1 MRLPRCPY
9 FWALILGSIMVSV
22 AVTRTE
28 AAPVKTPVAAAKVPV
43 PSGPLYFFNV
53 RLDPRYQIVGQ
64 GPLSADQATTADCYC
79 FTYGKNGKLQ
89 RVEFD
94 RAGTPMIDPF
104 FSAARVDLEYAPG
117 LERRWYRD
125 GAGGAVADSNSV
137 NGEQLTLN
145 ASGFPT
151 AVTNLNDS
159 GGTMRDNE
167 GVVRIDRQLDRASR
181 VIEGRRV
188 GLLGINIHDSDGF
201 YTTRT
206 IYDNQSRPIEYD
218 NFDSSGQPLNDD
230 DGVASVRT
238 AYGQAPGGALVT
250 ESYFDAAGSP
260 TEEKSTGIHQRQS
273 VYDPRGFLLDVSYF
287 DAANAPTADI
297 TTGIHERRFAYDERG
312 NRTSEEYFGV
322 DGMPRN
328 HRLLGFARVLYR
340 YDDKNRVSE
349 KSYVGD
355 DGLPQVIPGLGAAVV
370 RQEYDS
376 QGNISRRQFFDGQG
390 NPANHVQYG
399 VPAIRIRVDGA
410 MTTVTLRDA
419 HDEPTR
425 NSING
430 YASFSYNTLKD
441 RPLTR
446 HNLYFDQ
453 HGRRL
458 SWFRIKVIKP
468 HIYALRRDTGMRR
481 NAHWGIVAAGLG
493 ALVAMSLALRKASF
507 TKRRK
512 VYVPTPFER
521 FLGWL
526 AVFALIEGTLRFI
539 ITIYWA
545 WVGYQNGRMGWGI
558 YAIEAVVILFF
569 VYRLPRMRVTMR
581 VLNIGREDVHR
592 LVRDYYAKAQ
602 LKPEYRERVDLYRT
616 YPFSVRITYFANKA
630 HAYLKLRYRHREGR
644 DLMHGFSRFIRQQV
658 TSIEAPLRTRAIALY
673 YPCVACAY
681 FILACTAGYVFY
693 TMVTGS

>member
-1 MRLPRCPY
+1 MRLLRRLHLP
-9 FWALILGSIMVSV
+9 ALVSGLALAF
-22 AVTRTE
+22 AVTAGAY
-28 AAPVKTPVAAAKVPV
+28 AATVKAPPALPKAQV
-43 PSGPLYFFNV
+43 PSGPLYFFTV

-64 GPLSADQATTADCYC
+64 GPLSAEQAATADCYC
-79 FTYGKNGKLQ
+79 FTYGKDGKLQ
-89 RVEFD
+89 RIEFE
-94 RAGTPMIDPF
+94 RAGMPMIDPF
-104 FSAARVDLEYAPG
+104 FNAARVDFEYAPG
-117 LERRWYRD
+117 IERRWYRD
-125 GAGGAVADSNSV
+125 GAGNAVADSNGV

-145 ASGFPT
+145 PAGFPT

-188 GLLGINIHDSDGF
+188 GLLGINIHDNDGF
-201 YTTRT
+201 FATHT

-230 DGVASVRT
+230 EGVASVQT
-238 AYGQAPGGALVT
+238 AYGQVPGGALVT
-250 ESYFDAAGSP
+250 DSYVDAAGQP
-260 TEEKSTGIHQRQS
+260 AEEKSTGIHQRQS
-273 VYDPRGFLLDVSYF
+273 VYDPRGFLLNESYF
-287 DAANAPTADI
+287 DAAGAPTADI
-297 TTGIHERRFAYDERG
+297 TTGVHERRLAYDERG

-328 HRLLGFARVLYR
+328 HRVLGFARVLYR
-340 YDDKNRVSE
+340 YDDKNRVNE

-370 RQEYDS
+370 RQEYDG
-376 QGNISRRQFFDGQG
+376 QGNIVRRQFFDGQG
-390 NPANHVQYG
+390 NPSPHVQYG
-399 VPAIRIRVDGA
+399 VPAIRIRVDGN
-410 MTTVTLRDA
+410 MTTVSLRDA
-419 HDEPTR
+419 HDELTR
-425 NSING
+425 NPING

-453 HGRRL
+453 HGRRM

-468 HIYALRRDTGMRR
+468 HIYALRHDTGMRR

-493 ALVAMSLALRKASF
+493 ALLAMSLALRKASF

-512 VYVPTPFER
+512 VYVPSALER

-558 YAIEAVVILFF
+558 YAVEAVVILFF

-581 VLNIGREDVHR
+581 VLNIRREDIHR
-592 LVRDYYAKAQ
+592 LVRDFYTKAQ
-602 LKPEYRERVDLYRT
+602 LKPEYRERNDLYRT
-616 YPFSVRITYFANKA
+616 YPFSVRISYFTNKA

-644 DLMHGFSRFIRQQV
+644 DLMHGFAQFIRQQV
-658 TSIEAPLRTRAIALY
+658 ASVEAPLRTRAIALY

-681 FILACTAGYVFY
+681 LILACTAFYVFY